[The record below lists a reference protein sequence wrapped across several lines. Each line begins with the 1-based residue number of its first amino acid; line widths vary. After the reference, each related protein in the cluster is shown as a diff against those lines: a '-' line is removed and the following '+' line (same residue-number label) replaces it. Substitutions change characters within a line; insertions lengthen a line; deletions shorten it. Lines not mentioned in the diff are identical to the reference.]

1 MVYFDVPLLLKQ
13 QFFESTTWLKSLS
26 VLLQNY
32 EQNTSVLVGYTTDRL
47 SRILPNADNDF
58 PMPSLLFQVA
68 RIPLPK
74 GKWGIR
80 LPHRS
85 YYRHTGKPDAEGFCI
100 SNNTG
105 SVRMPAYIQKGNG
118 RLHLHGETC
127 HSFALFPYLHPGIK
141 VKPGNV
147 TEKCHTGI

>member
-47 SRILPNADNDF
+47 SRILPNADNNF

-80 LPHRS
+80 LPLR
-85 YYRHTGKPDAEGFCI
+85 TF
-100 SNNTG
+100 
-105 SVRMPAYIQKGNG
+105 
-118 RLHLHGETC
+118 
-127 HSFALFPYLHPGIK
+127 
-141 VKPGNV
+141 
-147 TEKCHTGI
+147 TGIRASPTRIGITSQTARGLSGCQRTYKREMADYTCMEKPAITLLYFHIYTPAIK